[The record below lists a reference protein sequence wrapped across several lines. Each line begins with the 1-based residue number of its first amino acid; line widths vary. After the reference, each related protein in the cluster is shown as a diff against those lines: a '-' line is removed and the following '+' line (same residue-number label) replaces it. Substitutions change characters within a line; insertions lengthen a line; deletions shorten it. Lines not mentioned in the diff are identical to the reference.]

1 MAASF
6 TDNCGILRVAHAR
19 DHTSYPYELS
29 SCTLQPITETV
40 DLGFHWHLTYPGIL
54 KRKNVVNKANKIAD
68 FRKWNV
74 RSRNKVISLL
84 YKALVIPIL
93 EYEVPLCSPYSKK
106 NIAVLKRFKRRAS
119 SMLSWRLS
127 AVWRKTG
134 SAWVIQSPINEDFFI
149 FVRVL
154 YDYSWS

>member
-19 DHTSYPYELS
+19 GHTSYPYELS

-40 DLGFHWHLTYPGIL
+40 DLGFHWLLTYPGIL

-93 EYEVPLCSPYSKK
+93 EYAVPLCSPYSKK

-127 AVWRKTG
+127 GVWRKTG
-134 SAWVIQSPINEDFFI
+134 SAWVRGGTPIWNRRGCSSSRLG
-149 FVRVL
+149 V
-154 YDYSWS
+154 